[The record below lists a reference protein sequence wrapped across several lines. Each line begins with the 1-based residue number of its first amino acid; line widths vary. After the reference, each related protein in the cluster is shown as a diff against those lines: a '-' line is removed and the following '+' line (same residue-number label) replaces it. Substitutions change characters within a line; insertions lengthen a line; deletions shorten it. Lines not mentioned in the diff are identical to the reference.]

1 MNTINIIIIFIGAIL
16 ITIGYQ
22 KTKCVC
28 DKNVEYKFVPRT
40 FQEEQELPI
49 KPSEIFKSMFDEP
62 SPYMKDR
69 SLI

>member
-22 KTKCVC
+22 KTKCNC
-28 DKNVEYKFVPRT
+28 ENKVEYKFVPRT
-40 FQEEQELPI
+40 FREEQELPI

-62 SPYMKDR
+62 SPFIKDR